1 MINTKENKNTLT
13 SLTLLLTFLLTILT
27 FYPHKTLAIIFGG
40 DLISEET
47 YNNKVCCSNVMFIPG
62 FEASRLYTDKTGL
75 FGTTTDKLWEP
86 LTNSD
91 INRLSMDS
99 SGNSVTNGV
108 YTKDIIDSIPL
119 SGKIYD
125 SFIKTMDG
133 LVNDGTIKRWISIP
147 YDWRKGVYDIVN
159 DSFVDKVIELSNDSK
174 TGRVVIIAHSNGGL
188 ITKALMKKLKD
199 LDKTNLVENVILVTV
214 PELGTPKAISSMLH
228 GYEESLAKGL
238 IMNSNEAREFSKN
251 LPGAYGLLPSKKF
264 FENNPISIITNLFS
278 ASTTIN
284 SFEGLKNFLFNNPL
298 SRAFS
303 NDTDIPILLNQKLF
317 SKNEELHSQIDDLKI
332 QNDTKVTSISGW
344 GLQTADGLVYKKDNK
359 HCKGNDTYSCDVN
372 FRVSTNKRGDGTV
385 LTKSNSG
392 NNSILEYF
400 NLEKLNKD
408 KNKKIN
414 HANVLESVDLLDK
427 ITDTIKDQK
436 PENPGYDKYFSTTE
450 PIDNSDDLRID
461 IYSPLDIDIYDKQ
474 GRHVGLVYNTYYN
487 RYLDDDENTIPGSF
501 YAETGSTKTVMVPFG
516 QEYKIMM
523 RGNDVGVFVV
533 ELSRVISSK
542 IATSTNFSELVA
554 TPLTNIELVVGTSSE
569 TFMKDSYMNIDFDGD
584 HMTDIVSRTDVYRGS
599 TTTWP
604 IRDIQSYLES
614 MKKVIVTLG
623 LPSKV
628 ERNWLNRIDT
638 ISNIDQIRNRPRV
651 ERIIKRLSR
660 KDMYNNSKISDK
672 QRAAILN
679 LFEEL
684 LPYVESTARGKRG

>member
-1 MINTKENKNTLT
+1 MRNLKENKNTLT
-13 SLTLLLTFLLTILT
+13 SLMVLLTFILAILT
-27 FYPHKTLAIIFGG
+27 FYPDKALAIIYGG

-47 YNNKVCCSNVMFIPG
+47 YNNKVCCSNVIFIPG
-62 FEASRLYTDKTGL
+62 FESSRLYADKKGI

-86 LTNSD
+86 LTSSD
-91 INRLSMDS
+91 IKRLSTDS
-99 SGNSVTNGV
+99 NGNSVTNGV

-119 SGKIYD
+119 SGNIYE

-133 LVNDGTIKRWISIP
+133 LVSDGTIKRWISTP
-147 YDWRKGVYDIVN
+147 YDWRKGVYDIV
-159 DSFVDKVIELSNDSK
+159 DDGFVDKVIDLSKDSK
-174 TGRVVIIAHSNGGL
+174 TGKVIIIAHSNGGL

-199 LDKTNLVENVILVTV
+199 IDKTNLIENVILVTV

-228 GYEESLAKGL
+228 GYQESLAKGV

-264 FENNPISIITNLFS
+264 FENNPVSIITNLFS

-284 SFEGLKNFLFNNPL
+284 SFEGLKNFLFNNPF

-303 NDTDIPILLNQKLF
+303 SNTDIPILLNQKLF
-317 SKNEELHSQIDDLKI
+317 SKNEELHSQIDDLKM

-344 GLQTADGLVYKKDNK
+344 GLETIAGLFYKKDKK
-359 HCKGNDTYSCDVN
+359 HCKGNNTYSCDIN
-372 FRVSTNKRGDGTV
+372 FRVSKNKSGDGTV

-400 NLEKLNKD
+400 NLDSLNKD

-414 HANVLESVDLLDK
+414 HANVLESTDLLNK

-436 PENPGYDKYFSTTE
+436 PENPSYGKYFSTTE
-450 PIDNSDDLRID
+450 PIDDSDDLRID

-474 GRHVGLVYNTYYN
+474 GRHVGLVYNAYYN
-487 RYLDDDENTIPGSF
+487 RYLDDDEYTIPGSF
-501 YAETGSTKTVMVPFG
+501 YAETGSTKTVSVPFG

-533 ELSRVISSK
+533 DLSREKAGENTIT
-542 IATSTNFSELVA
+542 TSFSELVA

-569 TFMKDSYMNIDFDGD
+569 TFLKDSYMNIDFDGD
-584 HMTDIVSRTDVYRGS
+584 QMTDIVSRSDEYRGS

-614 MKKVIVTLG
+614 MRKVIVTLG
-623 LPSKV
+623 LSSKV
-628 ERNWLNRIDT
+628 EKSWLNRIDT

-660 KDMYNNSKISDK
+660 KDEYHNDKITDK
-672 QRAAILN
+672 QKTAILN

-684 LPYVESTARGKRG
+684 LPYVESTARGKKG